1 MQHRRLPAPGKLRR
15 VASDPIRKVTPGE
28 RVPGAATP
36 GMNREQAFATEAMWA
51 GLVRTDVGMISGWHH
66 HGGHDSVIYVL
77 TGVMRMESGPGGE
90 QVLEAG
96 PGDFLHVPPGA
107 VHRESNPTDEEARIV
122 VFRSGV
128 GPVVTNVDGPDDAP

>member
-1 MQHRRLPAPGKLRR
+1 M
-15 VASDPIRKVTPGE
+15 ASEPIRKVTPGE

-51 GLVRTDVGMISGWHH
+51 GLVRTEVGMISGWHH
-66 HGGHDSVIYVL
+66 HGEHDSVIYVL
-77 TGVMRMESGPGGE
+77 TGVMKMESGPGGE

-122 VFRSGV
+122 VFRSGL
-128 GPVVTNVDGPDDAP
+128 GPVVINVDGPDGAA